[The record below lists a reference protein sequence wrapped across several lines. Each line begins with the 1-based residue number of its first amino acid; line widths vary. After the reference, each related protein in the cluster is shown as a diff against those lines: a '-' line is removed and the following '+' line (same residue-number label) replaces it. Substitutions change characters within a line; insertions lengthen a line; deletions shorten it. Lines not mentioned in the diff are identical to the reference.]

1 MAKDLILTK
10 ESSESEIKAY
20 FNAVLKLS
28 QSDNEFPINFNEVW
42 MLVYQDKR
50 SAIFELKDKF
60 IQDVDFQTV
69 RRKVKASNVAGYVW
83 ADDYYLTISCME
95 FFIARKVRPVFEVYR
110 QVFHKVAK
118 HELSRK
124 ELALMVIQAEEEKE
138 RLVLENEQ
146 NKQMVIEKTIQL
158 DESMEWYSIKRWAQ
172 EHNMDWRKINWRKL
186 KALSYELGYDI
197 KKVFDANYGLV
208 NIYHKNVFLAY
219 MS

>member
-146 NKQMVIEKTIQL
+146 NKQLVIEKTIQL

-197 KKVFDANYGLV
+197 KKVFDANYGIV

>member
-10 ESSESEIKAY
+10 ESSEIKAY

-110 QVFHKVAK
+110 QVYHKVAK

-146 NKQMVIEKTIQL
+146 NKQLVIEKTIQL

-197 KKVFDANYGLV
+197 KKVFDANYGQV
-208 NIYHKNVFLAY
+208 NIYNVKVFEAY
-219 MS
+219 L

>member
-69 RRKVKASNVAGYVW
+69 RRKVEASNVAGYVW

-146 NKQMVIEKTIQL
+146 NKQLVIEKTIQL

-186 KALSYELGYDI
+186 KALSYELGYKI
-197 KKVFDANYGLV
+197 QKVFDANYGLV

>member
-146 NKQMVIEKTIQL
+146 NKQLVIEKTIQL

-197 KKVFDANYGLV
+197 KKVFDANYGQV
-208 NIYHKNVFLAY
+208 NIYNVKVFEAY
-219 MS
+219 L

>member
-10 ESSESEIKAY
+10 GSSESEIKAY
-20 FNAVLKLS
+20 FDAVLKLS
-28 QSDNEFPINFNEVW
+28 QLDNEFPINFDEVW
-42 MLVYQDKR
+42 MLVYQDKHK
-50 SAIFELKDKF
+50 AVNELKEKF
-60 IQDVDFQTV
+60 IEDVDYQAVTQKVECKNGIGYSRRVDYFLTV
-69 RRKVKASNVAGYVW
+69 
-83 ADDYYLTISCME
+83 SCME

-146 NKQMVIEKTIQL
+146 NKQLVIEKTIQL

-186 KALSYELGYDI
+186 KALSYELGYKI
-197 KKVFDANYGLV
+197 QKVFDANYGLV